1 MFLKQL
7 SSIGDVTVQGE
18 CPMTIQKVVPL
29 GSNQDAAAKQAPPAE
44 ALFDLTDLLR
54 MVQARKEI
62 IIGTAVTVI
71 TLTIIYLFQ
80 TTPLFT
86 AHSVV
91 LLDQREN
98 KVLDVSA
105 VIAGLPSDPTTIQ
118 NQVEILRSR
127 NLAGRV
133 ADKLHFDDNLEFG
146 GGPLGK
152 PKHTI
157 LHWINPL
164 TWIGATA
171 PLPTEE
177 EMRAERRDNE
187 INSVLGAERVTV
199 DGDSTA
205 ISIDVSSS
213 SQALAA
219 SLANAIADAYVE
231 DQLNAKYEATQ
242 KTSQWL
248 ADRLQQLSGQVQV
261 AEAAVQQYKADH
273 NINETSNG
281 ASIVQDQ
288 LGQLNGQLV
297 LARSDLA
304 EQEAKYG
311 RVLALQSSGHADNVS
326 QVVASPLIEQLR
338 QQETDLLRQEAELN
352 AKYGPKHPKILDLE
366 AQKQNLQAKIGDEVQ
381 RVIQTVA
388 NDVAVARAHVASLQG
403 SLGQLEGATSDQ
415 NRAEVKL
422 KQLESTATST
432 RSLYEA
438 FLSRFKEAQ
447 GQEGITTP
455 DARVISRAVIPR
467 SPSYPNKE
475 YTLGIAVPAGL
486 FLGILLAMVAERL
499 DAGFRTSVQL
509 ERMIGLPVLSALP
522 EVASLEAGERP
533 GDLIMSK
540 PLGGYAE
547 AVRGLRLGLAQSN
560 VDRRVKTLLVTSS
573 VPEEGKSTVS
583 LSIAR
588 LAAKSGQ
595 SVVVVDADLRHPSI
609 AKALSTEKIEKGI
622 IEVLTG
628 EARLEDAFVKDPKSS
643 ALILASSKPAVNP
656 PDLLGS
662 ETMAHLI
669 GRLSENFDLVVIDS
683 APLLPVH
690 DARLLAPLAN
700 SVLLVV
706 RWEKTPRDAVGV
718 AARTLADT
726 QANVAGIV
734 LTRADSSRYKYYAFG
749 YQDYSSYHKYYND

>member
-1 MFLKQL
+1 
-7 SSIGDVTVQGE
+7 
-18 CPMTIQKVVPL
+18 MTLQKVTPL
-29 GSNQDAAAKQAPPAE
+29 GSSQETVLRPPPAGE

-54 MVQARKEI
+54 MVQSRKEI

-71 TLTIIYLFQ
+71 TLTIIYLLQ
-80 TTPLFT
+80 TTPLYT
-86 AHSVV
+86 ARAVV
-91 LLDQREN
+91 LLDQRQN

-133 ADKLHFDDNLEFG
+133 ADKLHFDDNPEFG

-152 PKHTI
+152 PHHTF
-157 LHWINPL
+157 LHWLNPL
-164 TWIGATA
+164 AWVGASA

-177 EMRAERRDNE
+177 EMRVERRNNE
-187 INSVLGAERVTV
+187 IDSVLGAESVTV

-205 ISIDVSSS
+205 ISIDVVSGSPNEA
-213 SQALAA
+213 AL
-219 SLANAIADAYVE
+219 LANAIADAYVE

-248 ADRLQQLSGQVQV
+248 ADRLQQLSGQVQA

-273 NINETSNG
+273 NINETATGTSV
-281 ASIVQDQ
+281 VQDQ

-311 RVLALQSSGHADNVS
+311 RVVALQRTGHADNVS

-338 QQETDLLRQEAELN
+338 AQETDLLRQEAELN
-352 AKYGPKHPKILDLE
+352 SKYGPKHPRILDLE
-366 AQKQNLQAKIGDEVQ
+366 AQKQNLLAKINDEVQ
-381 RVIQTVA
+381 RVVQTVG
-388 NDVAVARAHVASLQG
+388 NDVAVARAHVASLQS
-403 SLGQLEGATSDQ
+403 SLDQLEGATSDQ

-422 KQLESTATST
+422 KQLESSATST

-455 DARVISRAVIPR
+455 DARVISRAVVPG
-467 SPSYPNKE
+467 SPSYPNKQ
-475 YTLGIAVPAGL
+475 YTLGIAIPAGI

-499 DAGFRTSVQL
+499 DAGFRTNLQL
-509 ERMIGLPVLSALP
+509 ERMTGLPVLSALP
-522 EVASLEAGERP
+522 EMTALEVGERP
-533 GDLIMSK
+533 ADLIFSK

-560 VDRRVKTLLVTSS
+560 VDQKVKTLLVTSS

-588 LAAKSGQ
+588 MAAKSGQ
-595 SVVVVDADLRHPSI
+595 SAVVVDADLRHPSI
-609 AKALSTEKIEKGI
+609 AKALGIEKIDNGI

-628 EARLEDAFVKDPKSS
+628 DAKLEDALVKDPKS
-643 ALILASSKPAVNP
+643 AVQILASTKPAVNP

-662 ETMAHLI
+662 ETMSKLI
-669 GRLSENFDLVVIDS
+669 ARLTEKYDLVVIDS

-690 DARLLAPLAN
+690 DARVLAPLVN

-706 RWEKTPRDAVGV
+706 RWEKTPREAVLV
-718 AARTLADT
+718 SARTLAESPT
-726 QANVAGIV
+726 HVAGVV
-734 LTRADSSRYKYYAFG
+734 LTRADSSRYKYYAYG

>member
-1 MFLKQL
+1 
-7 SSIGDVTVQGE
+7 
-18 CPMTIQKVVPL
+18 MTIQKVMPIA
-29 GSNQDAAAKQAPPAE
+29 SNQDTSPKAGGGE
-44 ALFDLTDLLR
+44 TLFDLTDLLR

-62 IIGTAVTVI
+62 IIGTAATVI

-80 TTPLFT
+80 TTPLYT
-86 AHSVV
+86 ARAVV
-91 LLDQREN
+91 MLDQREN

-127 NLAGRV
+127 SLAGRV
-133 ADKLHFDDNLEFG
+133 VDKLHLDDNPEFG

-152 PKHTI
+152 PHHSF
-157 LHWINPL
+157 LHWLNPL
-164 TWIGATA
+164 TWLGASA
-171 PLPTEE
+171 PLPSEE
-177 EMRAERRDNE
+177 DLKAERRNNE
-187 INSVLGAERVTV
+187 IDSILSIEKISV

-205 ISIDVSSS
+205 ISIDVDSSS
-213 SQALAA
+213 PSESARI
-219 SLANAIADAYVE
+219 ANAIADAYVE

-248 ADRLQQLSGQVQV
+248 ADRLQQLSGQVQA
-261 AEAAVQQYKADH
+261 AEAAVQQYKADN
-273 NINETSNG
+273 NINETAAGTSV
-281 ASIVQDQ
+281 IQDQ

-304 EQEAKYG
+304 EQEAKYS
-311 RVLALQSSGHADNVS
+311 RVLMLQRTGHSDDVS
-326 QVVASPLIEQLR
+326 QVVASPLIETLR
-338 QQETDLLRQEAELN
+338 GQETDMLREEAELN

-366 AQKQNLQAKIGDEVQ
+366 AQKKNLMAKIDDEVQ
-381 RVIQTVA
+381 RVIQTVG

-403 SLGQLEGATSDQ
+403 SLDQLEGATSSQ
-415 NRAEVKL
+415 NKAAVKL

-455 DARVISRAVIPR
+455 DARVISRAVVPT
-467 SPSYPNKE
+467 SPSYPNKQ
-475 YTLGIAVPAGL
+475 YTLGIAVPAGI

-499 DAGFRTSVQL
+499 DAGFRTNVQL
-509 ERMIGLPVLSALP
+509 ERMVGLPVLSALP
-522 EVASLEAGERP
+522 EVTTLDVAERP
-533 GDLIMSK
+533 ADLIFSK

-547 AVRGLRLGLAQSN
+547 AIRGLRLGLAQSN
-560 VDRRVKTLLVTSS
+560 VDQKVKTLLVTSS

-583 LSIAR
+583 LSLAR

-595 SVVVVDADLRHPSI
+595 KVIVIDADLRHPSI
-609 AKALSTEKIEKGI
+609 AKALGFTKIDHDI

-628 EARLEDAFVKDPKSS
+628 EATLEAALLKDEKSS
-643 ALILASSKPAVNP
+643 VSVLASTRSAVNP

-662 ETMAHLI
+662 EAMAKLI
-669 GRLSENFDLVVIDS
+669 GKLTEKYDLVIIDS

-690 DARLLAPLAN
+690 DARVLAPLVN

-726 QANVAGIV
+726 QAHVAGVV

>member
-1 MFLKQL
+1 
-7 SSIGDVTVQGE
+7 
-18 CPMTIQKVVPL
+18 MTIQKVVPL
-29 GSNQDAAAKQAPPAE
+29 GSNQDAAPKPGGE
-44 ALFDLTDLLR
+44 TLFDLTDLLR

-62 IIGTAVTVI
+62 IIGTAATVI

-80 TTPLFT
+80 TTPLYT
-86 AHSVV
+86 ARSVV

-133 ADKLHFDDNLEFG
+133 AEKLHFDDNPEFG
-146 GGPLGK
+146 GGTLGK
-152 PKHTI
+152 PKHSF
-157 LHWINPL
+157 LHYLNPL
-164 TWIGATA
+164 AWLGADA

-177 EMRAERRDNE
+177 EMKAERRNNE
-187 INSVLGAERVTV
+187 IDAVLGAEKISV

-205 ISIDVSSS
+205 ISIDVDSSS
-213 SQALAA
+213 PGLSAA
-219 SLANAIADAYVE
+219 LANAIADAYVE

-248 ADRLQQLSGQVQV
+248 ADRLQQLSGQVQA

-273 NINETSNG
+273 NINETATG
-281 ASIVQDQ
+281 TSIVQDQ
-288 LGQLNGQLV
+288 LSQLNGQLV

-304 EQEAKYG
+304 EQEAKYS
-311 RVLALQSSGHADNVS
+311 RVMSLQRSGHADDVS

-338 QQETDLLRQEAELN
+338 AQETDLLRQEAELN

-366 AQKQNLQAKIGDEVQ
+366 AQKQNLLAKINDEVE
-381 RVIQTVA
+381 RVISTVA
-388 NDVAVARAHVASLQG
+388 NDVAVARAHVASLEG

-455 DARVISRAVIPR
+455 DARVISRAVVPT
-467 SPSYPNKE
+467 SPSYPNKQ
-475 YTLGIAVPAGL
+475 YTLGIAIPAGI

-509 ERMIGLPVLSALP
+509 ERLIGLPCLSALP
-522 EVASLEAGERP
+522 EVTSLDVGERP
-533 GDLIMSK
+533 ADLIFSK

-560 VDRRVKTLLVTSS
+560 VDQKVKTLLITSS
-573 VPEEGKSTVS
+573 VPEEGKSTVT

-595 SVVVVDADLRHPSI
+595 SVIVVDADLRHPSI
-609 AKALSTEKIEKGI
+609 AKSLGFEKIDNDI
-622 IEVLTG
+622 IGVLTG
-628 EARLEDAFVKDPKSS
+628 DVKLENAVLKDPKSDV
-643 ALILASSKPAVNP
+643 AVLASTRSAVNP

-662 ETMAHLI
+662 EAMAKLI
-669 GRLSENFDLVVIDS
+669 GRLSEKYDLVIIDS

-690 DARLLAPLAN
+690 DARVLAPLVN

-726 QANVAGIV
+726 QASVAGIA